1 MQAVSIGGSNLGD
14 VLQVGESP
22 SPEVVVGA
30 APPIFK
36 DWPKIVR
43 LSKSVC
49 IVIEKIDGTNAA
61 FHIVEPWV
69 SAMTFLREVGSVAMP
84 GHRNPENLHKGQCAE
99 CGLNGNK
106 HKMSCSAGSNE

>member
-49 IVIEKIDGTNAA
+49 IVTEKIDGTNAA
-61 FHIVEPWV
+61 FHIVDGKV
-69 SAMTFLREVGSVAMP
+69 VAVQS
-84 GHRNPENLHKGQCAE
+84 RNRLHKGQCAE